1 LFWTA
6 AIGTHDVLANPGS
19 GRALMDVRNL
29 AVPDFLINKND
40 VSKVPGGDVTLG
52 TDGDTRM
59 AFVPYVPPSTLAP
72 EDRVADPDNIIQI
85 HAIHPA
91 VMRQHYELYK
101 QLMHRP
107 GPLTRRERELLGVR
121 VSALNHCNY

>member
-1 LFWTA
+1 
-6 AIGTHDVLANPGS
+6 
-19 GRALMDVRNL
+19 
-29 AVPDFLINKND
+29 
-40 VSKVPGGDVTLG
+40 
-52 TDGDTRM
+52 M
-59 AFVPYVPPSTLAP
+59 AFIADVPPDTLAP
-72 EDRVADPDNIIQI
+72 EDRVADPDNIIQV

-121 VSALNHCNY
+121 VSALNHCHY